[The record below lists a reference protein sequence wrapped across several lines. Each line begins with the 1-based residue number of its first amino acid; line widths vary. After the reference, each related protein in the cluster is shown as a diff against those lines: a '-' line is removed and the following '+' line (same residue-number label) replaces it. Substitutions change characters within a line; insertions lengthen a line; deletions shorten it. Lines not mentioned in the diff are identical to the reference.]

1 MIWRKR
7 ANKYNARKVRYDGYV
22 FDSLR
27 ECEHYKELKLRLY
40 AKEITLLQV
49 HPQYSIDIAGV
60 HIGTVILDFAYR
72 DNKGVIHYEDTKG
85 KDTALSRFKR
95 KCVQAQY
102 SIVVEVV
109 K

>member
-1 MIWRKR
+1 MIWKKR
-7 ANKYNARKVRYDGYV
+7 NKFGAIKAEVDGYR
-22 FDSLR
+22 FDSMR
-27 ECEHYKELKLRLY
+27 EAEYYKELKLRVA
-40 AKEITLLQV
+40 AKEISLLQV
-49 HPQYSIDIAGV
+49 HPEYSIEIAGV